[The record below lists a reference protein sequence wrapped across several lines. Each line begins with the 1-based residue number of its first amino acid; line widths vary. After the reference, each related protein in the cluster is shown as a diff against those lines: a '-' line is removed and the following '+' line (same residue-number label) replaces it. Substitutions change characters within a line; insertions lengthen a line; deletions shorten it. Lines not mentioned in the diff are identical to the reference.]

1 MNDCLFC
8 KIIKGEIPTK
18 FVYKDEDVAAFKD
31 IHPLAPIHILII
43 SVKHISSIVEVGES
57 DVELLGKLI
66 VVAKKIAQDMNIA
79 QDGYKLLFRVGKH
92 GGQEVKHIHLHLIG
106 GAQLSEDIH
115 PVD

>member
-8 KIIKGEIPTK
+8 KIIKGKIPTK
-18 FVYKDEDVAAFKD
+18 FVYKDEDVVAFKD

-43 SVKHISSIVEVGES
+43 SVKHIPSIVEASES

-66 VVAKKIAQDMNIA
+66 MVAKKIAQDMGIA

>member
-43 SVKHISSIVEVGES
+43 SVKHIPSIVEVGEG
-57 DVELLGKLI
+57 DIELLGKLI

-79 QDGYKLLFRVGKH
+79 QDGYKLLFRVGEH

>member
-43 SVKHISSIVEVGES
+43 SVKHIPSIVEVGES
-57 DVELLGKLI
+57 DIELLGKLI
-66 VVAKKIAQDMNIA
+66 VAAKKIAQDMNIA